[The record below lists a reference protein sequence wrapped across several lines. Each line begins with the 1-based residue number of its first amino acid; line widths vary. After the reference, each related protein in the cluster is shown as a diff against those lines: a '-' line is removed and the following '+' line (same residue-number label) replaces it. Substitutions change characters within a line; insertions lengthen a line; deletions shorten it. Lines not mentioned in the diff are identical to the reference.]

1 MASCDLEMLRRE
13 IIRLEE
19 TRRGGSRQV
28 VSTGCGPLDE
38 LLPERGMCRGTL
50 AEWLAV
56 GDGVGSSTLAL
67 LCAREA
73 CHDGGALIVLDS
85 CREFYPPSAVRLGIE
100 LEQLI
105 VVRAGDVADNLWALD
120 QSLRCRAVAAV
131 LAWPEKLD
139 GRVFRRLQLA
149 AEEGDGLGLLIRSD
163 AARYEPSWADVRFLV
178 EPLPP
183 TSEGEGDR
191 SMFSADNF
199 PAMQRDGA
207 EKWTSPRTLARRR
220 LRIHLLRCRSPA
232 EGRSLDLEIDDETHS
247 VHLAARLA
255 EPMSKHWGVGA
266 SGTIRNR
273 GA

>member
-1 MASCDLEMLRRE
+1 MAPCDLETLRRE

-19 TRRGGSRQV
+19 SRHCGSQPV

-38 LLPERGMCRGTL
+38 LLPGGGVCRGTL
-50 AEWLAV
+50 AEWLAA
-56 GDGVGSSTLAL
+56 GEGTGSGTLAL

-73 CHDGGALIVLDS
+73 CRDGGTLIVLDDR
-85 CREFYPPSAVRLGIE
+85 REFYPPSAVRLGID

-105 VVRAGDVADNLWALD
+105 VVRANDAADNLWALD

-149 AEEGDGLGLLIRSD
+149 AEEGGGLGLLIRPD
-163 AARYEPSWADVRFLV
+163 AARGDPSWANVRVFV

-183 TSEGEGDR
+183 T
-191 SMFSADNF
+191 NF
-199 PAMQRDGA
+199 CGAGVSPAPENCRRDA
-207 EKWTSPRTLARRR
+207 CTTMRR
-220 LRIHLLRCRSPA
+220 LRIHLLRCRGGT
-232 EGRSLDLEIDDETHS
+232 EGRSVDVELDHETYA

-255 EPMSKHWGVGA
+255 EPTPGA
-266 SGTIRNR
+266 GRHLPPRLAT
-273 GA
+273 A